1 MLGINIFSGI
11 SSTGAPLEE
20 SEHGQSSHHSPVLPK
35 SPQTDSEISPQV
47 LKMVKTIPFHNA
59 RGSYKLN
66 CFSGRGDDTVPN
78 LTDSLFV
85 KIFEKNKFSRI
96 EVMIVKSPKFKFY
109 SHPQAIEVWCKTLSI
124 KTAEWFVRD
133 GVVK

>member
-1 MLGINIFSGI
+1 MLVINIFGGI

-20 SEHGQSSHHSPVLPK
+20 FEHGQSSHHSPVLPK

-47 LKMVKTIPFHNA
+47 LKKAKTIPFHDA
-59 RGSYKLN
+59 RGSYQLN

-96 EVMIVKSPKFKFY
+96 EVMMVKMPKIQNLP
-109 SHPQAIEVWCKTLSI
+109 SSS
-124 KTAEWFVRD
+124 
-133 GVVK
+133 GN

>member
-1 MLGINIFSGI
+1 MLVINIFSGI

-20 SEHGQSSHHSPVLPK
+20 FEHGQSSHHSPVLPK

-47 LKMVKTIPFHNA
+47 LKMAKTTPYHNA
-59 RGSYKLN
+59 PGSYQLN

-96 EVMIVKSPKFKFY
+96 EVMLVKMSKI
-109 SHPQAIEVWCKTLSI
+109 QNLLSSS
-124 KTAEWFVRD
+124 
-133 GVVK
+133 GN

>member
-1 MLGINIFSGI
+1 MINIFSGI
-11 SSTGAPLEE
+11 YSIGTPLEE
-20 SEHGQSSHHSPVLPK
+20 SEHGQPSHHSPVLPK

-47 LKMVKTIPFHNA
+47 LKMAKTTPYHNA
-59 RGSYKLN
+59 PGSYQLN

-96 EVMIVKSPKFKFY
+96 EVGDGEDAKNSKFAFILRQLKSGAK
-109 SHPQAIEVWCKTLSI
+109 
-124 KTAEWFVRD
+124 R
-133 GVVK
+133 